1 VALGIANVWL
11 PVVDTD
17 RAVQFYEG
25 TLGLSLAKRD
35 GDWAEVETDGLR
47 IGLNG
52 REPEGAGAHGGPV
65 VTFQPDNGLEAAI
78 QDLEGKGVDFA
89 AGISEHPWGRVATF
103 QDPDGNDLQLYEPPA
118 S

>member
-1 VALGIANVWL
+1 MALGIANVWI
-11 PVVDTD
+11 PVGDTD

-52 REPEGAGAHGGPV
+52 REPEGAGVDGGPV
-65 VTFQPDNGLEAAI
+65 VTFQPDGGLEGTI
-78 QDLEGKGVDFA
+78 EELEGKGVEFA

-103 QDPDGNDLQLYEPPA
+103 KDPDGNELQLYEPP
-118 S
+118 SS

>member
-1 VALGIANVWL
+1 MLRRGSLTPHDSSDPRVGTLRGSQLLDREEHRVALGIANVWL
-11 PVVDTD
+11 PVGDTD

-52 REPEGAGAHGGPV
+52 REPEGAGADGGPV
-65 VTFQPDNGLEAAI
+65 VTF
-78 QDLEGKGVDFA
+78 
-89 AGISEHPWGRVATF
+89 
-103 QDPDGNDLQLYEPPA
+103 
-118 S
+118 